1 MMEPGKEQLVNWSLL
16 SEATSAG
23 MQNVLTQ
30 WLRKV
35 LVMVLAVVAVVDH
48 VLHIPGDPPPDGTC
62 PHKSPRRTYAG
73 MVNGGE
79 FSRALYQRAYTR
91 LRDVVADEV
100 DGGAERLGIIRVED
114 GSSFPQSL

>member
-1 MMEPGKEQLVNWSLL
+1 MACKELENVRLVNWSPL
-16 SEATSAG
+16 SETTSAG
-23 MQNVLTQ
+23 MPNLLTQ

-79 FSRALYQRAYTR
+79 FLVDTS
-91 LRDVVADEV
+91 VAC
-100 DGGAERLGIIRVED
+100 RT
-114 GSSFPQSL
+114 GSSGSSSVV